1 MASNTLQV
9 KRSSTYN
16 SNSNPSSLAYGEVA
30 WSNNNEKLFVGK
42 QTASNGTTAPFH
54 LSTLKDIVAGD
65 GITATQTAGSG
76 QTADNRYT
84 IAIASSTAGDG
95 LAHSSGVLSVTV
107 DDSSIE
113 TNSDTLR
120 VKATGITNAML
131 AGSIAN
137 AKLANSSVT
146 VSDGSN
152 TSAIAL
158 GGTLTF
164 AGVTNETDVSES
176 SGTVSVGIVSNPTL
190 TGNVTVTGNL
200 QVDGTTTTVNSTTV
214 TIDDPI
220 FTMGGDGAGTNDD
233 KDRGIEFK
241 WHNGSSAKVG
251 FFGMDDTDNVFK
263 YIPDATNSS
272 EAFSGSVGNA
282 EFASIKGSAVTD
294 ATIECGTF

>member
-16 SNSNPSSLAYGEVA
+16 SNSDPSSLAYGEIA

-42 QTASNGTTAPFH
+42 QTDSNGTTNPFH
-54 LSTLKDIVAGD
+54 LSTLKDIIAGD
-65 GITATQTAGSG
+65 GIAKSVQSG
-76 QTADNRYT
+76 DADNRVTVSVAST
-84 IAIASSTAGDG
+84 IAGDG
-95 LAHSSGVLSVTV
+95 LGYSSGVVSVNV

-113 TNSDTLR
+113 TNSDAIR
-120 VKATGITNAML
+120 VKASGITNAML

-137 AKLANSSVT
+137 AKLANPDFSVT
-146 VSDGSN
+146 DGSN
-152 TSAIAL
+152 ASDIAL

-164 AGVTNETDVSES
+164 AGVANETDVSQN
-176 SGTVSVGIVSNPTL
+176 SGTVTVGIVSNPTL

-220 FTMGGDGAGTNDD
+220 FTLGGDGNGTNDD
-233 KDRGIEFK
+233 KDRGVEFK

-251 FFGMDDTDNVFK
+251 FFGMDDTDNVFR
-263 YIPDATNSS
+263 YIPDATNTS
-272 EAFSGSVGNA
+272 EVFSGSVGNA
-282 EFASIKGSAVTD
+282 EFASVKATAVTD

>member
-16 SNSNPSSLAYGEVA
+16 SNSDPSSLAYGELA

-42 QTASNGTTAPFH
+42 QTDSNGTTNPFH
-54 LSTLKDIVAGD
+54 LSTLKDIIAGD
-65 GITATQTAGSG
+65 GIAKSVQSG
-76 QTADNRYT
+76 DADNRVTVSVAST
-84 IAIASSTAGDG
+84 IAGDG
-95 LAHSSGVLSVTV
+95 LGYSSGVVSVNV

-113 TNSDTLR
+113 TNSDAIR
-120 VKATGITNAML
+120 VKASGITNAML

-137 AKLANSSVT
+137 AKLVNPDFSVT
-146 VSDGSN
+146 DGSN
-152 TSAIAL
+152 ASDIAL

-164 AGVTNETDVSES
+164 AGVTNETDVSQN
-176 SGTVSVGIVSNPTL
+176 SGTVTVGIVSNPTL

-220 FTMGGDGAGTNDD
+220 FTLGGDGNGTNDD
-233 KDRGIEFK
+233 KDRGVEFK

-263 YIPDATNSS
+263 YIPDATNTS
-272 EAFSGSVGNA
+272 EVFSGSVGNA
-282 EFASIKGSAVTD
+282 EFASVKASAVTD

>member
-16 SNSNPSSLAYGEVA
+16 SNSDPSSLAYGEVA

-42 QTASNGTTAPFH
+42 QTDSNGTTNPFH
-54 LSTLKDIVAGD
+54 LSTLKDIIAGN
-65 GITATQTAGSG
+65 GITTSTQSG
-76 QTADNRYT
+76 DADNRVT
-84 IAIASSTAGDG
+84 IAIASTTAGDG
-95 LAHSSGVLSVTV
+95 LVHSSGVLSVNV

-113 TNSDTLR
+113 TNSDAIR
-120 VKATGITNAML
+120 VKASGVTNAML

-152 TSAIAL
+152 TSDIAL

-164 AGVTNETDVSES
+164 AGVTNETDVSEN
-176 SGTVSVGIVSNPTL
+176 SGTVTVGIVSNPTL

-220 FTMGGDGAGTNDD
+220 FTLGGDGNGTNDD
-233 KDRGIEFK
+233 KDRGVEFK

-251 FFGMDDTDNVFK
+251 FFGMDDTDNVFR
-263 YIPDATNSS
+263 YIPDATNTS
-272 EAFSGSVGNA
+272 EVFSGSVGNA
-282 EFASIKGSAVTD
+282 EFASVKATAVTD

>member
-16 SNSNPSSLAYGEVA
+16 SNSDPSSLAYGELA

-42 QTASNGTTAPFH
+42 QTDSNGTTNPFH
-54 LSTLKDIVAGD
+54 LSTLKDIIAGN
-65 GITATQTAGSG
+65 GIAKSVQSG
-76 QTADNRYT
+76 DADNRVTVSVAST
-84 IAIASSTAGDG
+84 IAGDG
-95 LAHSSGVLSVTV
+95 LGYSSGVVSVNV

-113 TNSDTLR
+113 TNSDAIR
-120 VKATGITNAML
+120 VKASGITNAML

-137 AKLANSSVT
+137 AKLVNPDFSVT
-146 VSDGSN
+146 DGSN
-152 TSAIAL
+152 ASDIAL

-164 AGVTNETDVSES
+164 AGVANETDVSQN
-176 SGTVSVGIVSNPTL
+176 SGTVTVGIVSNPTL

-220 FTMGGDGAGTNDD
+220 FTLGGDGNGTNDD
-233 KDRGIEFK
+233 KDRGVEFK

-263 YIPDATNSS
+263 YIPDATNTS
-272 EAFSGSVGNA
+272 EVFSGSVGNA
-282 EFASIKGSAVTD
+282 EFASVKASAVTD

>member
-16 SNSNPSSLAYGEVA
+16 SNSDPSSLAYGEVA

-42 QTASNGTTAPFH
+42 QTDSGGTTNPFH
-54 LSTLKDIVAGD
+54 LSTLKDIIAGN
-65 GITATQTAGSG
+65 GITTSTESG
-76 QTADNRYT
+76 DADNRVT
-84 IAIASSTAGDG
+84 IAIASTTAGDG
-95 LAHSSGVLSVTV
+95 LGHSSGVLSVNV

-113 TNSDTLR
+113 TNSDAIR
-120 VKATGITNAML
+120 VKASGITNAML

-152 TSAIAL
+152 TSPVAL

-164 AGVTNETDVSES
+164 AGVTNETDVSEN
-176 SGTVSVGIVSNPTL
+176 SGTVTIGVVSNPTL
-190 TGNVTVTGNL
+190 TGNVTITGNL

-220 FTMGGDGAGTNDD
+220 FTMGGDGSGTNDD

-272 EAFSGSVGNA
+272 ETFSGSVGNA
-282 EFASIKGSAVTD
+282 QFASVKATAVTD

>member
-16 SNSNPSSLAYGEVA
+16 SNSDPSSLAYGEIA

-42 QTASNGTTAPFH
+42 QTDSNGTTNPFH
-54 LSTLKDIVAGD
+54 LSTLKDIIAGD
-65 GITATQTAGSG
+65 GIAKSVQSG
-76 QTADNRYT
+76 DADNRVTVSVAST
-84 IAIASSTAGDG
+84 IAGDG
-95 LAHSSGVLSVTV
+95 LGYSSGVVSVNV

-113 TNSDTLR
+113 TNSDAIR
-120 VKATGITNAML
+120 VKASGITNAML

-137 AKLANSSVT
+137 AKLVNPDFSVT
-146 VSDGSN
+146 DGSN
-152 TSAIAL
+152 ASDIAL

-164 AGVTNETDVSES
+164 AGVANETDVSQN
-176 SGTVSVGIVSNPTL
+176 SGTVTVGIVSNPTL

-220 FTMGGDGAGTNDD
+220 FTLGGDGNGTNDD
-233 KDRGIEFK
+233 KDRGVEFK

-263 YIPDATNSS
+263 YIPDATNTS
-272 EAFSGSVGNA
+272 EVFSGSVGNA
-282 EFASIKGSAVTD
+282 EFASVKASAVTD

>member
-16 SNSNPSSLAYGEVA
+16 SNSDPSSLAYGELA

-42 QTASNGTTAPFH
+42 QTDSNGTTNPFH
-54 LSTLKDIVAGD
+54 LSTLKDIIAGD
-65 GITATQTAGSG
+65 GIAKSVQSG
-76 QTADNRYT
+76 DADNRVTVSVAST
-84 IAIASSTAGDG
+84 IAGDG
-95 LAHSSGVLSVTV
+95 LGYSSGVVSVNV

-113 TNSDTLR
+113 TNSDAIR
-120 VKATGITNAML
+120 VKASGITNAML

-137 AKLANSSVT
+137 AKLVNPDFSVT
-146 VSDGSN
+146 DGSN
-152 TSAIAL
+152 ASDIAL

-164 AGVTNETDVSES
+164 AGVANETDVSQN
-176 SGTVSVGIVSNPTL
+176 SGTVTVGIVSNPTL

-220 FTMGGDGAGTNDD
+220 FTLGGDGNGTNDD
-233 KDRGIEFK
+233 KDRGVEFK

-263 YIPDATNSS
+263 YIPDATNTS
-272 EAFSGSVGNA
+272 EVFSGSVGNA
-282 EFASIKGSAVTD
+282 EFASVKASAVTD

>member
-16 SNSNPSSLAYGEVA
+16 SNSDPSSLAYGEVA

-42 QTASNGTTAPFH
+42 QTDSNGTTNPFH
-54 LSTLKDIVAGD
+54 LSTLKDIIAGN
-65 GITATQTAGSG
+65 GITKTVSSG
-76 QTADNRYT
+76 DADNRVT
-84 IAIASSTAGDG
+84 IAIASTTAGDG
-95 LAHSSGVLSVTV
+95 LGHSSGVLSVNV

-113 TNSDTLR
+113 TNSDAIR
-120 VKATGITNAML
+120 VKASGVTNAML

-152 TSAIAL
+152 NSAIAL

-164 AGVTNETDVSES
+164 AGVTNETDVSEN
-176 SGTVSVGIVSNPTL
+176 SGTVTVGIVSNPTL

-220 FTMGGDGAGTNDD
+220 FTLGGDGNGTNDD
-233 KDRGIEFK
+233 KDRGVEFK

-251 FFGMDDTDNVFK
+251 FFGMDDTDNVFR
-263 YIPDATNSS
+263 YIPDATNTS
-272 EAFSGSVGNA
+272 EVFSGSVGNA
-282 EFASIKGSAVTD
+282 EFASVKASAVTD

>member
-9 KRSSTYN
+9 KRSSNYA
-16 SNSNPSSLAYGEVA
+16 SNSDPSSLAYGELA
-30 WSNNNEKLFVGK
+30 WSNDNKKLFVGR
-42 QTASNGTTAPFH
+42 QTDSNGTTAPFH
-54 LSTLKDIVAGD
+54 LSTLNDVIAGD
-65 GITATQTAGSG
+65 GITANLSSG
-76 QTADNRYT
+76 DADNRTT
-84 IAIASSTAGDG
+84 IAIASTTAGDG

-120 VKATGITNAML
+120 VKAGGITNAML
-131 AGSIAN
+131 DGSIAN
-137 AKLANSSVT
+137 AKLSNSSVT

-164 AGVTNETDVSES
+164 AGVSNETDVSES

-220 FTMGGDGAGTNDD
+220 FTMGGDGSGTNDD